1 MTQTPRLRTQQG
13 DITRLQVD
21 AVVNA
26 ANRLLLPG
34 GGVCGA
40 IHWAAGPRLALAC
53 LKEAPCPA
61 GQARLTPGFGLP
73 ARFVIHAVGPV
84 WKDGTRGEED
94 LLASCYRESL
104 RLAEERSCR
113 SIAFPAISTGIF
125 GFPADRAARIAVREC
140 RAFLAA
146 HALPEEVVLVAFD
159 AASLSHLETA
169 LAETEP

>member
-1 MTQTPRLRTQQG
+1 MTQIPRLRAQQG
-13 DITRLQVD
+13 DITRLDVD
-21 AVVNA
+21 AIVNA

-53 LKEAPCPA
+53 VTKAPCPT
-61 GQARLTPGFGLP
+61 GQARITPGFKLP

-84 WKDGTRGEED
+84 WSDGRKGEED

-104 RLAEERSCR
+104 KLAEAQACK

-125 GFPADRAARIAVREC
+125 GFPPDRAARIAVREC
-140 RAFLAA
+140 RTFLAS
-146 HALPEEVVLVAFD
+146 HALPEEIILVAYD
-159 AASLSHLETA
+159 AASLKHLETA
-169 LAETEP
+169 LTESQP